1 MRDDAPWQSPAA
13 SAAAPV
19 AYQEPG
25 RCELGGLVHSER
37 GRGGNG

>member
-1 MRDDAPWQSPAA
+1 MRDDAPWQFPAA
-13 SAAAPV
+13 SAAARV

-25 RCELGGLVHSER
+25 QCEPGGLVHPER